1 MKFNSIPRGF
11 YKIKVHLTIPP
22 MASTLFIRAARKL
35 RAPTLISTSLS
46 PFSLLSHLQNP
57 SPLPAPQTLA
67 PPLPPAIHPSIRIAP
82 STRSPRIRRLF
93 PFELSVSSISSS
105 PGTADERPGRAA
117 DGGGGGGGGSPAPA
131 APAPSWVEL
140 YLPASVRPY
149 ALLARLDKPI
159 GTWLLAWPC
168 MWYNITPSFFSQI
181 MITATPS
188 SHKVHLFERFCV
200 FLQLNYLLKFKSI
213 GGVWIDV
220 NAV

>member
-1 MKFNSIPRGF
+1 
-11 YKIKVHLTIPP
+11 
-22 MASTLFIRAARKL
+22 MASSLFIRAARKL
-35 RAPTLISTSLS
+35 RAPTPTSTSISLS
-46 PFSLLSHLQNP
+46 PLSLLSHLQNP

-67 PPLPPAIHPSIRIAP
+67 PSLPPAIHPPTWIAP
-82 STRSPRIRRLF
+82 STRAPRILRRF
-93 PFELSVSSISSS
+93 PFELSVASISSS
-105 PGTADERPGRAA
+105 SGTADERPGRAA
-117 DGGGGGGGGSPAPA
+117 DGGGGGGGSPAPA

-188 SHKVHLFERFCV
+188 SHKVQFVRKV
-200 FLQLNYLLKFKSI
+200 
-213 GGVWIDV
+213 
-220 NAV
+220 